1 METLAIAI
9 RNNNDIKGV
18 QIGQKMF
25 KITQLADDTTLF
37 LNDIN
42 SLKTVLKVLENFRKT
57 SGLNLNKSKTEILQL
72 GVPLTSNYTLLNLK
86 WEKEKIYA
94 LGSWFYKD
102 HNISIIETH
111 EKQLNMLQSTIN
123 LWTRRNLS
131 WIGRITV
138 IKTQCIS
145 KINYTISSLQT
156 PDWFI
161 NRAEAILKDFLWKG
175 KQPRIKQK
183 VIYNDYDNGGLRM
196 TNLSHFIKAQ
206 KINWI
211 K

>member
-1 METLAIAI
+1 MCPLSALLFLIAVETLAIAI

-86 WEKEKIYA
+86 GEEENIYA
-94 LGSWFYKD
+94 LGSWF
-102 HNISIIETH
+102 
-111 EKQLNMLQSTIN
+111 L
-123 LWTRRNLS
+123 
-131 WIGRITV
+131 
-138 IKTQCIS
+138 
-145 KINYTISSLQT
+145 
-156 PDWFI
+156 
-161 NRAEAILKDFLWKG
+161 
-175 KQPRIKQK
+175 
-183 VIYNDYDNGGLRM
+183 
-196 TNLSHFIKAQ
+196 
-206 KINWI
+206 
-211 K
+211 